1 MGEVASRVIRL
12 ADYRRDTWS
21 AVDAAWEQT
30 AANAVAALAREE
42 RLRAALLL
50 PRAEVI
56 ARLHLPPDDPR
67 RAASLTLLARWQ
79 LGLGNRAQAERLR
92 AEADHAW
99 SAAGAWVT
107 RLRPAGADAGAL
119 TDCRRLLDS
128 ASAFTASL
136 AVAPEEP
143 ADARPAPDPEILA
156 RLPPDR
162 RKLAAAVA
170 LATARLGPARDAG
183 DPAAASRATRS

>member
-21 AVDAAWEQT
+21 AVDGAWEQT

-42 RLRAALLL
+42 HLRAALLL

-56 ARLHLPPDDPR
+56 ARLHLPPDDLR

-99 SAAGAWVT
+99 SATDAWVT

-119 TDCRRLLDS
+119 ADCHRLLDS
-128 ASAFTASL
+128 ASAFTTWL
-136 AVAPEEP
+136 ATAREEP

-162 RKLAAAVA
+162 RKLVAAVA
-170 LATARLGPARDAG
+170 LATARRRPARYVD
-183 DPAAASRATRS
+183 DPAAAVHATRS

>member
-21 AVDAAWEQT
+21 AVDGAWEQT

-42 RLRAALLL
+42 HLRAALLL

-56 ARLHLPPDDPR
+56 ARLHLPPDDLR

-79 LGLGNRAQAERLR
+79 LGLGNRAQADRLRVEAERAWAAADAWLERLR
-92 AEADHAW
+92 PLGGGPAALADGRRLLA
-99 SAAGAWVT
+99 SAAAFAKSLATVD
-107 RLRPAGADAGAL
+107 REEPAGAGP
-119 TDCRRLLDS
+119 
-128 ASAFTASL
+128 
-136 AVAPEEP
+136 VPPPE
-143 ADARPAPDPEILA
+143 ALA
-156 RLPPDR
+156 RLTPDR
-162 RKLAAAVA
+162 RKLVAAVA

-183 DPAAASRATRS
+183 DRAVSRATLS